1 MDHRRPSFA
10 CSIVAD
16 GWRRQC
22 RANMLV
28 MIEPDE
34 LAREGDVAIRRMRDE
49 PADYAL
55 FVRWRNEP
63 HVAEWWTT
71 DDDPTPISPEHVVE
85 NYGPRTEDASWVT
98 SCIISLGERA
108 VGYVQF
114 YPWDSETDAAEEM
127 GVPVIPG
134 SFGLDIFIG
143 EPDVID
149 RGVGSRVV
157 ALLARHLFDTRD
169 ATAIALLT
177 PVGNARA
184 HRAYEKAGFRKVK
197 QTLDTD
203 VVDGERRM
211 SWLMVLKRPL
221 A

>member
-1 MDHRRPSFA
+1 MTDPEEITR
-10 CSIVAD
+10 D
-16 GWRRQC
+16 GD
-22 RANMLV
+22 L
-28 MIEPDE
+28 
-34 LAREGDVAIRRMRDE
+34 AIRRMRDD

-71 DDDPTPISPEHVVE
+71 DDDPAPTTPERVAE
-85 NYGPRTEDASWVT
+85 KYGPRTEDASWVT
-98 SCIISLGERA
+98 SCIISLADRP

-114 YPWDSETDAAEEM
+114 YPWDDEAEAAAEM
-127 GVPVIPG
+127 GIPVIAG

-143 EPDVID
+143 EADVID
-149 RGVGSRVV
+149 RGVGSRAV
-157 ALLARHLFDTRD
+157 ALLSRYLFEARG

-177 PVGNARA
+177 PVGNSRA

-203 VVDGERRM
+203 VVNGERRM
-211 SWLMVLKRPL
+211 SWLMVLERPL

>member
-1 MDHRRPSFA
+1 
-10 CSIVAD
+10 
-16 GWRRQC
+16 
-22 RANMLV
+22 MLT
-28 MIEPDE
+28 MTDPDE
-34 LAREGDVAIRRMRDE
+34 LGREGDLAVRRMRDE
-49 PADYAL
+49 REDYAL

-71 DDDPTPISPEHVVE
+71 DDDPTPTTPERVAE
-85 NYGPRTEDASWVT
+85 KYGPRTEDASWVT
-98 SCIISLGERA
+98 SCIISLGDRP

-114 YPWDSETDAAEEM
+114 YPWDAEPEAAAEM
-127 GVPVIPG
+127 SVPVIEG

-149 RGVGSRVV
+149 RGIGTRVV
-157 ALLARHLFDTRD
+157 ALLARHLFEDRD

-177 PVGNARA
+177 PVGNSRA

-197 QTLDTD
+197 QTLDD
-203 VVDGERRM
+203 VVNGERRM
-211 SWLMVLKRPL
+211 SWLMVLERPL

>member
-1 MDHRRPSFA
+1 MPD
-10 CSIVAD
+10 
-16 GWRRQC
+16 
-22 RANMLV
+22 
-28 MIEPDE
+28 PDE
-34 LAREGDVAIRRMRDE
+34 LTRDGDLAIRRMRDE
-49 PADYAL
+49 LSDYAL

-71 DDDPTPISPEHVVE
+71 DDDPTPTTPERVAE
-85 NYGPRTEDASWVT
+85 KYGPRTEDAFWVT
-98 SCIISLGERA
+98 SCIFSLGDRP

-114 YPWDSETDAAEEM
+114 YPWDAEAEAAAEM
-127 GVPVIPG
+127 GVPTVEG

-157 ALLARHLFDTRD
+157 SLLSRHLFEARD
-169 ATAIALLT
+169 ATAIALVT
-177 PVGNARA
+177 PVDNSRA
-184 HRAYEKAGFRKVK
+184 QRAYEKAGFRKVK

-203 VVDGERRM
+203 VVNGERRM
-211 SWLMVLKRPL
+211 SWLMVLERPL

>member
-1 MDHRRPSFA
+1 
-10 CSIVAD
+10 
-16 GWRRQC
+16 
-22 RANMLV
+22 MLHV
-28 MIEPDE
+28 EELIREDE
-34 LAREGDVAIRRMRDE
+34 LAIRRMRDDA
-49 PADYAL
+49 ADYAL

-71 DDDPTPISPEHVVE
+71 DDDPTPTTPERVVE
-85 NYGPRTEDASWVT
+85 QYGPRTEDASWVT
-98 SCIISLGERA
+98 SCIISLGDRP

-114 YPWDSETDAAEEM
+114 YPWNAEVATAAEM
-127 GVPVIPG
+127 GVPAIEG

-157 ALLARHLFDTRD
+157 ALLARHLFEVRE

-177 PVGNARA
+177 PVGNSRA

-203 VVDGERRM
+203 VVNGERRM
-211 SWLMVLKRPL
+211 SWLMVLERPL
-221 A
+221 G